1 MLKNPI
7 NYLETS
13 FYQKYFSQRK
23 VAQKIYENFVLLHLK
38 KYTKNSM
45 ISQELKNILHVNTAV
60 GRGGAAK
67 IAYNYLTQN
76 LNRMGFNSKLL
87 AGTI

>member
-38 KYTKNSM
+38 KYPKNALKS
-45 ISQELKNILHVNTAV
+45 SELKNILHINTAV
-60 GRGGAAK
+60 GKGGAAK
-67 IAYNYLTQN
+67 IAYNYLNQN
-76 LNRMGFNSKLL
+76 LNRKQILP
-87 AGTI
+87 